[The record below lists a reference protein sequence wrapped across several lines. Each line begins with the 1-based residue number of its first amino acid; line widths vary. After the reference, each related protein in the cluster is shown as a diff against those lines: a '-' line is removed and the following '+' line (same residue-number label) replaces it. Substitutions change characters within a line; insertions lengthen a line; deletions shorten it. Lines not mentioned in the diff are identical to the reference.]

1 MQRGELSEARICAT
15 GCCTK
20 PHIKQRGSDG
30 VTRQELFTWIR
41 QQYGTEPEYP
51 WHDWNAVLRH
61 NDNNKWYGVVLEVS
75 ADKLGLPEAGIIDVL
90 NVKSDPLLIG
100 SLRGQ
105 DGYFPAYHMNKE
117 KWLSIQLGK
126 PELDDAIKDLLSLS
140 YELTAPKKRK
150 PKSSAKNPGDSANGK
165 ENDRKGKQWLL
176 TYTGSPKKMNKH
188 YRERFHVDAVTAA
201 KDLQELGVNYTQ
213 EQLDQ
218 IKQAEEQRL
227 RQRRMERE
235 AKERERLAE
244 LYEDCDGHFAFIAGY
259 TDGGAPYGVMWEEVG
274 IDPGLPFEEKVKLY
288 HMQMLG

>member
-1 MQRGELSEARICAT
+1 M
-15 GCCTK
+15 
-20 PHIKQRGSDG
+20 
-30 VTRQELFTWIR
+30 TRQELFIWIR

-75 ADKLGLPEAGIIDVL
+75 ADKLGLPEAGIVDVL

-201 KDLQELGVNYTQ
+201 KDLQELGVIYTQ

-244 LYEDCDGHFAFIAGY
+244 LYEDCDGRFAFIAGY

-288 HMQMLG
+288 HMQM